1 MSNTHICPH
10 CGSTLI
16 HRSRRKNVLEKVIS
30 AAGVRPYRCDECD
43 ARFLRR
49 RIPPVRKRTVSAP
62 ESPKVS
68 TAAAGALVSE
78 GANAAAPKSLKASA
92 S

>member
-68 TAAAGALVSE
+68 TAGTGALVSE
-78 GANAAAPKSLKASA
+78 GANVAGPKSLKASA